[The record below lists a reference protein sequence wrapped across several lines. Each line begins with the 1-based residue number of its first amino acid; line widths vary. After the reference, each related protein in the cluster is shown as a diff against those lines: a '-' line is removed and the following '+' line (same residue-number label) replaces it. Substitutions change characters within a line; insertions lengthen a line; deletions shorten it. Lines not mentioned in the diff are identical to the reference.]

1 MKKYINKFTVILLVI
16 SFASCTDLEE
26 NPVGVLAPESFFQ
39 TPADVEVA
47 IFGAYGRMASE
58 SYYGRKLTLSI
69 QLLSD
74 MCDIGDRGT
83 PARRQEINDF
93 RAESNNG
100 MVSAFWP
107 RSYEIISAANSAI
120 AGAESLGDGVI
131 SSERRNALIAEARF
145 VRAFAY
151 YHLVQLFSDI
161 PYIDYFINDPES
173 VKTISKT
180 SEADVYAGIIED
192 LEFSI
197 EHLPMQH
204 PANARTRPSKGTAY
218 TMLASVYLTRGNWQ
232 EAYNHAKWVIDNAG
246 ELDYALV
253 PDFQNLFVADGN
265 NQDGIAEHIF
275 AIDFL
280 GLQTGDGGEGD
291 DLMGPI
297 TGIRGADQNGWSV
310 SVPSLEVYNDWDNRD
325 YRKKV
330 SIEDTTMVE
339 GEPTP
344 YTQYQQVQR
353 PHIAKFA
360 RFPGNSNTETRY
372 SDHNYVCFRY
382 AEVLLIAAEALNEV
396 SGPTPEALGYINQ
409 IRERARNWAGIMTDF
424 PADVVTGISKDDFR
438 DLVLEER
445 RLELAFEFKRWYD
458 IKRRQ
463 LGEEV
468 FTGPTSL
475 EPHDNFDPT
484 THYLLPLP
492 QDELNRNPNLAPQNQ
507 GYE

>member
-1 MKKYINKFTVILLVI
+1 MKKYIDKFTVILLII

-26 NPVGVLAPESFFQ
+26 DPVGVLAPESFFK
-39 TPADVEVA
+39 TPADVEAAV
-47 IFGAYGRMASE
+47 FGAYGRMASE
-58 SYYGRKLTLSI
+58 PYYGRKLTLTI

-100 MVSAFWP
+100 MVSEFWP
-107 RSYEIISAANSAI
+107 RSYEIISAANAAI
-120 AGAESLGDGVI
+120 AGAESLGDDVI
-131 SSERRNALIAEARF
+131 SDERRNALIAEARF
-145 VRAFAY
+145 IRAFAY
-151 YHLVQLFSDI
+151 YHLVRLFSDI

-173 VKTISKT
+173 VKTITKT
-180 SEADVYAGIIED
+180 SEAEVYAGIIED
-192 LEFSI
+192 LEFGI
-197 EHLPMQH
+197 QNLPMQH
-204 PANARTRPSKGTAY
+204 PDNARSRPSKGSAY
-218 TMLASVYLTRGNWQ
+218 TMLASVYLTQGNWQ

-253 PDFQNLFVADGN
+253 PDFQDLFVATGN
-265 NQDGIAEHIF
+265 NQDGMVEHIF

-280 GLQTGDGGEGD
+280 GLQTGGGGEND
-291 DLMGPI
+291 DIMGPI

-310 SVPSLEVYNDWDNRD
+310 SVPSMNVYNNWDARD

-330 SIEDTTMVE
+330 SLEDTTLVG

-344 YTQYQQVQR
+344 YTEYQQVQR

-382 AEVLLIAAEALNEV
+382 AEVLLIAAEALNEI
-396 SGPTPEALGYINQ
+396 SGPTPEALGYVNR
-409 IRERARNWAGIMTDF
+409 IRERARNWAGIITDF
-424 PADVVTGISKDDFR
+424 PADVTSGISEDDFR

-468 FTGPTSL
+468 FTTPTSL
-475 EPHDNFDPT
+475 EPHENFDPN

-492 QDELNRNPNLAPQNQ
+492 QDELNRNPNLTPQNP